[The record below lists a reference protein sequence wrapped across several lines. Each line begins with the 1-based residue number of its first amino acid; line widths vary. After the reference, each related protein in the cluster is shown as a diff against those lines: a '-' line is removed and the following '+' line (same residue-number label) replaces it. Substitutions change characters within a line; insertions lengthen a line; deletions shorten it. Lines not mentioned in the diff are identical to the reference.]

1 MKCTLCPRGCG
12 VDRAVVQGFCRAGRE
27 PEIAAVCAHRGEEP
41 PISGRR
47 GICNVFFAHC
57 NLQCVY
63 CQNWQITR
71 ETEAGLTHSS
81 VSRADSSP
89 NLGEQP
95 EIQLAPDPAED
106 NATNRASH
114 SSPKLGEVPEGRR
127 SVLIDRIAS
136 VLQETENILG
146 FVTPTHYADSI
157 PPIVEEL
164 HRRGMHP
171 VTVYNS
177 SGYETVETL
186 RMLEPYIDVYL
197 PDFKYADPGIA
208 ARYSHAPDYPERAL
222 AALREMYRQ
231 KGSSLITEP
240 LPGADGEEEIAVSGI
255 IVRHLVLPGCVDNS
269 IKVLDAIADLS
280 MNLHVSLMA
289 QYYPPRPGLP
299 DQLNRTL
306 KADEY
311 DTVVNHF
318 HATGLHNGWL
328 QELSAQTT
336 FRPDFSSSTP
346 FSS

>member
-63 CQNWQITR
+63 CQNWQIS
-71 ETEAGLTHSS
+71 EGEGS
-81 VSRADSSP
+81 VPGFRLST
-89 NLGEQP
+89 
-95 EIQLAPDPAED
+95 PAI
-106 NATNRASH
+106 
-114 SSPKLGEVPEGRR
+114 V
-127 SVLIDRIAS
+127 DRIAS
-136 VLQETENILG
+136 VLPTTENIVG
-146 FVTPTHYADSI
+146 FVTATHYADSI
-157 PPIVEEL
+157 PSIVEEL

-240 LPGADGEEEIAVSGI
+240 LPGADVEEEIAVSGI